1 MWPYTP
7 HLPRPTY
14 TKGRKTVNTW
24 MKGALCRSVS
34 LPLALYTRGV
44 ARMRRTVLVLTIALA
59 MVLACAGVVLAQG
72 STTPTATPA
81 PEQQSSAPSALSNG
95 LCSSTKAGPPIPV
108 MTRNLYLGADVD
120 PVFAASATG
129 DGRAII
135 AATTDAWQNVKATN
149 FPERA
154 GALAGEIE
162 RSQPL
167 LVGLQEVSLFR
178 TGPPDSITGN
188 LTPNSE
194 HLEFDYLDLL
204 QKELRLRDLH
214 YAPVTITTNTDAENP
229 GFTAPGVLEDIRLTD
244 RDVILARTD
253 GPKLALTN
261 KQEDKHFEARASVP
275 IGTTGHLDLLRGWG
289 SVDVTLRGQTFRF
302 INTHLES
309 EGAFNAIQVAQGNEI
324 LNGPAKTSLPV
335 ILAGDFNSRADGTGT
350 ATYNNLIGA
359 GFKDTWSATH
369 PSELGNTWGHDAD
382 LLNTTVNLT
391 QRLDLVLFRNNLCAL
406 DADVVGDEL
415 SDRTPSGL
423 WPSDHAGV
431 VATLRGE

>member
-1 MWPYTP
+1 
-7 HLPRPTY
+7 
-14 TKGRKTVNTW
+14 
-24 MKGALCRSVS
+24 
-34 LPLALYTRGV
+34 
-44 ARMRRTVLVLTIALA
+44 MRRIVLVLTIALA
-59 MVLACAGVVLAQG
+59 IVLACAGVVLAQG
-72 STTPTATPA
+72 STTSTTTPA

-95 LCSSTKAGPPIPV
+95 LCSSTNAGPPIPV
-108 MTRNLYLGADVD
+108 MTRNLYLGADLD

-135 AATTDAWQNVKATN
+135 AATTTAWQNVKATN

-154 GALAGEIE
+154 GAIADEIE
-162 RSQPL
+162 RSHPL
-167 LVGLQEVSLFR
+167 LVGLQEVSMFR

-194 HLEFDYLDLL
+194 HLVFDYLELL
-204 QKELRLRDLH
+204 QNELDQRDLH

-253 GPKLALTN
+253 GPKLALTS
-261 KQEDKHFEARASVP
+261 KQADNFEARASVP

-302 INTHLES
+302 INTHLEQ
-309 EGAFNAIQVAQGNEI
+309 EGPFNTIQVDQGEEI
-324 LNGPAKTSLPV
+324 LSGPANTSLPV
-335 ILAGDFNSRADGTGT
+335 ILVGDFNSRADGTGT
-350 ATYNNLIGA
+350 PTYNSLIGA
-359 GFKDTWSATH
+359 GFKDAWSATH
-369 PSELGNTWGHDAD
+369 PGELGNTWGHDAD

-391 QRLDLVLFRNNLCAL
+391 RRLDLVLFRNNRCAFK
-406 DADVVGDEL
+406 ADVVGDEL
-415 SDRTPSGL
+415 KDRTPSGL
-423 WPSDHAGV
+423 WPSDHAGL